1 MSGLESI
8 QYLVQKYCKVR
19 IIMINVVLVC
29 TQGMST
35 NIMRGKIEEAAKIKN
50 IDMNVIAV
58 GLDDLSNHLTDTQIV
73 VLGPQVKYATKSV
86 RNEIDKVNTNIKMFV
101 MNFQDYG
108 LMRGD
113 RVLENILTEL
123 GIK

>member
-50 IDMNVIAV
+50 IDMSVIAV

-86 RNEIDKVNTNIKMFV
+86 RNEIDKVNTNIKMV
-101 MNFQDYG
+101 VINFQDYG

>member
-50 IDMNVIAV
+50 IDMSVIAV

-86 RNEIDKVNTNIKMFV
+86 RNEIDKANTNIKMFV

>member
-19 IIMINVVLVC
+19 IIMINVVLVF

-50 IDMNVIAV
+50 IDMSVIAV

>member
-50 IDMNVIAV
+50 IDMSVIAV

-113 RVLENILTEL
+113 SVLENILTEL

>member
-50 IDMNVIAV
+50 IDMSVIAV

-73 VLGPQVKYATKSV
+73 VLGPQVK
-86 RNEIDKVNTNIKMFV
+86 
-101 MNFQDYG
+101 
-108 LMRGD
+108 
-113 RVLENILTEL
+113 
-123 GIK
+123 

>member
-50 IDMNVIAV
+50 IDMSVIAA

>member
-35 NIMRGKIEEAAKIKN
+35 NIMRRKIEEEAKIKN
-50 IDMNVIAV
+50 IDMSVIAV

>member
-50 IDMNVIAV
+50 IDMSVIAG

>member
-50 IDMNVIAV
+50 IGMSVIAV

>member
-35 NIMRGKIEEAAKIKN
+35 NIMCGKIEEAAKIKN
-50 IDMNVIAV
+50 IDMSVIAV

>member
-29 TQGMST
+29 KHGMSN

-50 IDMNVIAV
+50 IDMSVIAV

>member
-50 IDMNVIAV
+50 IDMSVIDV